1 MCQISDL
8 VELKIQYEK
17 THNNMTCNCMAGVVS

>member
-17 THNNMTCNCMAGVVS
+17 THNNMTCMAGVVS